1 MMRGMKGILTIITLA
16 LLTVGY
22 TRLYAQHKCGTFEK
36 HLHRLSYEP
45 DYKKKFEEYQRQEF
59 SPLIP
64 AAVNDT
70 TIVIPVVVHVIY
82 QSPEQNVSD
91 EQIQSQIDVL
101 NEDFSGNN
109 ASSLNI
115 PTVWKTLLTDSK
127 IRFQLAARD
136 PLGNRSNG
144 VKRVSTAITE
154 FSLFDPAIFFD
165 SLGGSTAWPNTQ
177 YLNIWVCKIEGN
189 ALGFAAYP
197 GTNASEDGVVINS
210 NAFGRKG
217 TVQSPYD
224 YGRTCTHEVGHW
236 LVLNHIWGDDNENC
250 NGRDFPINQQA
261 IDDTPNQA
269 GSTFRCKTFPAL
281 DACSPTE
288 PGFMYMNYMD
298 YTDDKCMMFFTPGQ
312 IIRMRNTLNGPRS
325 ILQSSAGAVLP
336 SAYTHDVSIDS
347 VLNPVRL
354 ATERCL
360 RPIIRFKNNGT
371 DTVYGAYLE
380 FGMYG
385 GLQKKAQ
392 ITKTIPPGASV
403 LDTLPEIGTAEGF
416 QVMEF
421 RLLDNDD
428 QVVNNYRGSG
438 FMVDGSSVADCR
450 DLQVLEIYPNPVL
463 GDVPFTVKCLFEET
477 QESVVRIFDSAGK
490 LMFEKSYPVNSGDE
504 ITLQLQGC
512 AAGVYFVQVAG
523 DKYTAAKRLLYL
535 PVEK

>member
-16 LLTVGY
+16 LLIAGNA
-22 TRLYAQHKCGTFEK
+22 RLHAQNKCGTFEK
-36 HLHRLSYEP
+36 HLHRLSCDP
-45 DYKKKFEEYQRQEF
+45 DYKKKFEEFQRQDF
-59 SPLIP
+59 STIAPEM
-64 AAVNDT
+64 VNDT

-82 QSPEQNVSD
+82 QTPEQNVSD
-91 EQIQSQIDVL
+91 EQVQSQIDVL

-109 ASSLNI
+109 ASSMNI
-115 PTVWKTLLTDSK
+115 PPVWTPLLTDSK

-197 GTNASEDGVVINS
+197 GTNASEDGVVINYS
-210 NAFGRKG
+210 AFGRKG
-217 TVQSPYD
+217 TVQAPYD

-269 GSTFRCKTFPAL
+269 GSTFRCKSFPAL
-281 DACSPTE
+281 DACSPTV
-288 PGFMYMNYMD
+288 PGIMYMNYMD

-325 ILQSSAGAVLP
+325 LLQSSVAAVLP
-336 SAYTHDVSIDS
+336 SPYIHDLSIDS
-347 VLNPVRL
+347 VLNPVRV
-354 ATERCL
+354 AGERCL
-360 RPIIRFKNNGT
+360 KPVIRLKNNGA
-371 DTVYGAYLE
+371 DTVYATSVEYGL
-380 FGMYG
+380 YG
-385 GLQKKAQ
+385 GLRK
-392 ITKTIPPGASV
+392 KTIVSEVIAPGSSV
-403 LDTLPEIGTAEGF
+403 LDTLAEIGTAEGS

-421 RLLDNDD
+421 RLPDNDD
-428 QVVNNYRGSG
+428 QLVNNYRSSG
-438 FMVDGSSVADCR
+438 FKVDGSSVADCSN
-450 DLQVLEIYPNPVL
+450 LMQLEIYPNPVL
-463 GDVPFTVKCLFEET
+463 GNAPFTVKCLFEET

-523 DKYTAAKRLLYL
+523 EKYTAAKRLLYL